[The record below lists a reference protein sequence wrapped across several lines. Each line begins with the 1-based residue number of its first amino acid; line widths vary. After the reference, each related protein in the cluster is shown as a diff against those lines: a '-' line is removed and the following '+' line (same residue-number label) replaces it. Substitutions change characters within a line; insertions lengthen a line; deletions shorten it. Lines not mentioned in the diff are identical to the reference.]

1 MHTDTFLENM
11 MGMIETSTPSKLAT
25 LRQESERTWRTD
37 PTTVNA
43 YNYFSDNS
51 ISKFDV
57 ANSIESS
64 R

>member
-1 MHTDTFLENM
+1 